1 MQHPATQAFA
11 CRVIA
16 VALRLPGLF
25 VLPRPSASADGTSA
39 VGGRAFAQLAGLPG
53 WPIARRW
60 MPTCSRDRFGATCA
74 AVAIALGLIAGAGHT
89 HAVEPLPFHVDFAP
103 GWSVEVLSG
112 LSSAPQDQA
121 AGVRNRAQW
130 KGLDGIAV
138 IELSCAWLGADEH
151 ADAGAQL
158 TKIAEGLSDGYS
170 TLGLAVRI
178 GAKRTLTKHARQWS
192 AVDLRASDDNGTRL
206 MQTVAVTRGTR
217 CFMSATLSGT
227 PQAFAAQ
234 AIEFQS
240 VLDRLQVD

>member
-1 MQHPATQAFA
+1 
-11 CRVIA
+11 
-16 VALRLPGLF
+16 
-25 VLPRPSASADGTSA
+25 
-39 VGGRAFAQLAGLPG
+39 
-53 WPIARRW
+53 
-60 MPTCSRDRFGATCA
+60 
-74 AVAIALGLIAGAGHT
+74 
-89 HAVEPLPFHVDFAP
+89 
-103 GWSVEVLSG
+103 LSG

-170 TLGLAVRI
+170 KLGLAVQM
-178 GAKRTLTKHARQWS
+178 GASRTLRTGARKWRT
-192 AVDLRASDDNGTRL
+192 VDLLASDGNGPRL
-206 MQTVAVTRGTR
+206 VQTVAVASSTR